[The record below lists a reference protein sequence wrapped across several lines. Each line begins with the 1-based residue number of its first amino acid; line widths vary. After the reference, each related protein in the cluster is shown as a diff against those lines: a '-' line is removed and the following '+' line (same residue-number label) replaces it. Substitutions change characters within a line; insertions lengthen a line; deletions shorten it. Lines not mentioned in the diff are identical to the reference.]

1 MIFEIVLSFTNFPE
15 TQLLSVEEP
24 VGTYPYTRQ
33 DFNCY
38 RAISKLVVD
47 IASNQ
52 ACVHL
57 ARLVG
62 ANCSQFPMGVLY
74 DLSFSNQVTWRS
86 QQRDFD
92 YFQTDQFC
100 FPCYNSDCSFITS
113 TTLASMRISSE
124 IYTSLI
130 PIGAIVIQK
139 SNQSDCYDGSV
150 SALRR
155 SSTHQMLKLYP
166 KAACSYVFS
175 DCVMTKYVEEKYRDS
190 LISSESTDV
199 SLLEWNQ
206 FKIPVVDQYGS
217 YFQILET
224 KPVDLN
230 DGLLYSIFRIYYS
243 CSKIEMEH
251 TMLINFITSYDNPN
265 FGSGAAAIIENK
277 YIGYQMQTVN
287 PNILSQQISEI
298 DVQVQFT
305 NKLSNEIENVFDF
318 RLTSFN
324 FMKQYIYCD
333 QVISMLHNASSVNL
347 SQQCQNHLKALVGKT
362 ENLIILFSFKFNGLF
377 ATYLVRTITTGC
389 WETVEVVLQENQLC
403 FHAENANIQ
412 SCPLIQEQKSTVNAV
427 IEVNGIYQTV
437 ATGTKYY
444 SVQNTQQICIECD
457 SVCQTSIAKK
467 NVLMTIQSMVIDT
480 SYSEIWMEFQEQA
493 DTTKDV
499 NVPIIAGISCCA
511 FICALI
517 MYEVITGCVVRRLQ
531 NKKNAIKI
539 NDVVQDMDEIE

>member
-1 MIFEIVLSFTNFPE
+1 MMFEIILSFTNFPE

-33 DFNCY
+33 DLNCY
-38 RAISKLVVD
+38 RAINKLVVD

-92 YFQTDQFC
+92 YFNTDQFC

-139 SNQSDCYDGSV
+139 SNQSDCYDGSA

-155 SSTHQMLKLYP
+155 SSTNQMLKLYP
-166 KAACSYVFS
+166 KSACSYVFS
-175 DCVMTKYVEEKYRDS
+175 DCVMKKYVEEKYRDT

-206 FKIPVVDQYGS
+206 FKIQVVDQYGS
-217 YFQILET
+217 YFQILQT
-224 KPVDLN
+224 KSVDLN

-243 CSKIEMEH
+243 CSKIVMEH
-251 TMLINFITSYDNPN
+251 TMRINFITSYDNPN
-265 FGSGAAAIIENK
+265 FGSGAAAIVEHK

-287 PNILSQQISEI
+287 PNIISQQISEI
-298 DVQVQFT
+298 AVQVQFT

-347 SQQCQNHLKALVGKT
+347 SQQCQNHLQDLVSKT
-362 ENLIILFSFKFNGLF
+362 ENLIILFSFKFNELF
-377 ATYLVRTITTGC
+377 ATYLVTTVTTGC
-389 WETVEVVLQENQLC
+389 WKTVKVVLQENQLC
-403 FHAENANIQ
+403 FQADNSNSQ
-412 SCPLIQEQKSTVNAV
+412 SCPLIQEQKSSVSAV
-427 IEVNGIYQTV
+427 IEVNGIYLTV
-437 ATGTKYY
+437 ATGIKYY
-444 SVQNTQQICIECD
+444 SVQN
-457 SVCQTSIAKK
+457 
-467 NVLMTIQSMVIDT
+467 
-480 SYSEIWMEFQEQA
+480 
-493 DTTKDV
+493 
-499 NVPIIAGISCCA
+499 
-511 FICALI
+511 AL
-517 MYEVITGCVVRRLQ
+517 
-531 NKKNAIKI
+531 NAIKFVRI
-539 NDVVQDMDEIE
+539 YYQRKMCS